1 MTNIRPQ
8 IELIRS
14 VDLFISPFLC
24 ISDIVRQGQ
33 EYLEVAET
41 EKTKR
46 DEIEAW
52 RQTTLADINLKRE
65 LVIRYLDRSFD
76 ERAENF
82 KSLFQTVDRAI
93 STEDNYQLSL
103 TLDAIVQL
111 ANSSPFQDLSDLS
124 KVKAALNNPNHV
136 WEL

>member
-1 MTNIRPQ
+1 MPNIRQQ

-14 VDLFISPFLC
+14 VDLFISPFSY
-24 ISDIVRQGQ
+24 ISDIVRQGY

-46 DEIEAW
+46 DEIEAS
-52 RQTTLADINLKRE
+52 RQTTLAEINLKRE
-65 LVIRYLDRSFD
+65 LVIGYLDRSFD

-93 STEDNYQLSL
+93 STEDNYQLGL
-103 TLDAIVQL
+103 TLDAIVKL

-124 KVKAALNNPNHV
+124 KIKAALNNPNHV

>member
-1 MTNIRPQ
+1 MKNIRPQ

-14 VDLFISPFLC
+14 VDLFISSFLC

-33 EYLEVAET
+33 EYLDVADI

-52 RQTTLADINLKRE
+52 RQTTLAEINLKRE
-65 LVIRYLDRSFD
+65 LIIGYLDLSFD
-76 ERAENF
+76 ERTENF
-82 KSLFQTVDRAI
+82 KLLFQTVDKAI

-111 ANSSPFQDLSDLS
+111 ANSNPFQDLSDLS

>member
-1 MTNIRPQ
+1 MANIRSQ
-8 IELIRS
+8 IELIES

-24 ISDIVRQGQ
+24 INDIVRQGQ
-33 EYLEVAET
+33 EYLKVVEE
-41 EKTKR
+41 EQTKR

-52 RQTTLADINLKRE
+52 RHTTLADINLKRE
-65 LVIRYLDRSFD
+65 LVIGYLDRSFD

-93 STEDNYQLSL
+93 FTEDNYQLSL
-103 TLDAIVQL
+103 TLAAIVEL

-124 KVKAALNNPNHV
+124 KVKAALNDPNHV

>member
-1 MTNIRPQ
+1 MKNIRPQ

-24 ISDIVRQGQ
+24 ISDIIRQGH

-52 RQTTLADINLKRE
+52 RQTTLAEINLKRE
-65 LVIRYLDRSFD
+65 LVIGYLDRSFD

-93 STEDNYQLSL
+93 STEDNYQLGL